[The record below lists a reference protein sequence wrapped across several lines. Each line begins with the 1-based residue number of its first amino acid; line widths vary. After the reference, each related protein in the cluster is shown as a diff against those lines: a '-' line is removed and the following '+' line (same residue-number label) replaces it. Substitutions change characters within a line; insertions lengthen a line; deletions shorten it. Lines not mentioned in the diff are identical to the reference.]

1 VTDQRQS
8 GGEGRLSALGARR
21 SATAPPAAES
31 REPTAGSRPSRA
43 PALREKAASLLQRQ
57 GAVVALVAVCVFG
70 TMRYAPF
77 ATPENLLN
85 VLRQNSM
92 LGMVALGMTLVILT
106 EGIDL
111 SLGAVL
117 GLCGVVMALALASHG
132 SLPIA
137 IGAAVLVGVIA
148 GCCNGA
154 LVAYAGMPPFIVTL
168 GVYGIAQSLAMVLTQ
183 GNSVTGLPPAVRW
196 FNEGSALGLPVPIL
210 AMAAVFA
217 LTWVLLYRTRFGRY
231 VFAIGGNR
239 RALEL
244 TGVRVRA
251 WLVAVYA
258 FAGLLAALASF
269 IMTARMNAAHPTIAI
284 GLEFDAIAAVILG
297 GTSFEKGNGGIW
309 GTLVGALA
317 VAVLRNGL
325 NLIGLGTEWQV
336 AVVGLV
342 IVSAVAV
349 DALRGRA

>member
-1 VTDQRQS
+1 MT
-8 GGEGRLSALGARR
+8 AAAR
-21 SATAPPAAES
+21 
-31 REPTAGSRPSRA
+31 
-43 PALREKAASLLQRQ
+43 ALRVPLARIPELPGAAFLLAILAA
-57 GAVVALVAVCVFG
+57 GFALA
-70 TMRYAPF
+70 APEF
-77 ATPENLLN
+77 FSPRNLGNIALQAAALII
-85 VLRQNSM
+85 VS
-92 LGMVALGMTLVILT
+92 LGMTLVILT

-111 SLGAVL
+111 SMGAVL
-117 GLCGVVMALALASHG
+117 GLCGVVMGMLAAQG
-132 SLPIA
+132 SLPMALCLALLLGIVA
-137 IGAAVLVGVIA
+137 GA
-148 GCCNGA
+148 CNGT

-196 FNEGSALGLPVPIL
+196 FNEGVWLGVPIPIL
-210 AMAAVFA
+210 AMVAVFA
-217 LTWVLLYRTRFGRY
+217 VTWVLLYRTRFGRY

-244 TGVRVRA
+244 AGVPVRA
-251 WLVAVYA
+251 WLVAIYA
-258 FAGLLAALASF
+258 YAGLLAALASL

-325 NLIGLGTEWQV
+325 NLIGLSTEWQV

-342 IVSAVAV
+342 IVSAVAI
-349 DALRGRA
+349 DALRGRV

>member
-1 VTDQRQS
+1 MT
-8 GGEGRLSALGARR
+8 AAAR
-21 SATAPPAAES
+21 AW
-31 REPTAGSRPSRA
+31 RA
-43 PALREKAASLLQRQ
+43 PF
-57 GAVVALVAVCVFG
+57 VALPPLPGAAFLLALLATG
-70 TMRYAPF
+70 F
-77 ATPENLLN
+77 AFASPEFLSPRNLSNIALQCAALII
-85 VLRQNSM
+85 VS
-92 LGMVALGMTLVILT
+92 LGMTLVILT

-117 GLCGVVMALALASHG
+117 GLCGVVMSLLLVAGSAPLPLAV
-132 SLPIA
+132 
-137 IGAAVLVGVIA
+137 GAALLIGIVAGV
-148 GCCNGA
+148 CNGV

-168 GVYGIAQSLAMVLTQ
+168 GVYGVAQSLAMVLTQ

-196 FNEGSALGLPVPIL
+196 FNEGVWLGVPVPIL
-210 AMAAVFA
+210 AMAAVFGV
-217 LTWVLLYRTRFGRY
+217 TWLLLHRTRFGRY

-244 TGVRVRA
+244 AGVPMRA

-258 FAGLLAALASF
+258 YAGLLAALASF

-309 GTLVGALA
+309 GTVVGALA

-325 NLIGLGTEWQV
+325 NLIGLSTEWQV
-336 AVVGLV
+336 AAVGLV
-342 IVSAVAV
+342 IVSAVAI

>member
-1 VTDQRQS
+1 MTAAVRAARRPFEVLPELPGAAYLLALLAAGFALSTPDF
-8 GGEGRLSALGARR
+8 LSARNLGNVGLQ
-21 SATAPPAAES
+21 AA
-31 REPTAGSRPSRA
+31 
-43 PALREKAASLLQRQ
+43 ALIIVS
-57 GAVVALVAVCVFG
+57 
-70 TMRYAPF
+70 
-77 ATPENLLN
+77 
-85 VLRQNSM
+85 
-92 LGMVALGMTLVILT
+92 LGMTLVILT

-117 GLCGVVMALALASHG
+117 GLCGVVMSLLLVSRG
-132 SLPIA
+132 VSLPVA
-137 IGAAVLVGVIA
+137 LGAALLIGVVA
-148 GCCNGA
+148 GMCNGA

-168 GVYGIAQSLAMVLTQ
+168 GVYGIAQSLAMVLTE
-183 GNSVTGLPPAVRW
+183 GNSVTGLPQVVRW
-196 FNEGSALGLPVPIL
+196 FNEGRWLGVPVPIL
-210 AMAAVFA
+210 AMLAVFA
-217 LTWVLLYRTRFGRY
+217 VTWVLLYRTRFGRY

-244 TGVRVRA
+244 AGVPVRA

-258 FAGLLAALASF
+258 YAGLLAALASF

-297 GTSFEKGNGGIW
+297 GTSFEKGHGGIW

-342 IVSAVAV
+342 IVSAVAL
-349 DALRGRA
+349 DALRKRA

>member
-1 VTDQRQS
+1 MT
-8 GGEGRLSALGARR
+8 AAAR
-21 SATAPPAAES
+21 
-31 REPTAGSRPSRA
+31 
-43 PALREKAASLLQRQ
+43 ALRVPFAAALPDLPGAAYLL
-57 GAVVALVAVCVFG
+57 ALLCLVFG
-70 TMRYAPF
+70 F
-77 ATPENLLN
+77 ASAEFTSARNLSNIGLQAAA
-85 VLRQNSM
+85 LIILS
-92 LGMVALGMTLVILT
+92 LGMTLVILT

-117 GLCGVVMALALASHG
+117 GLCGVVMSLLLVSHHASLAVALPAAV
-132 SLPIA
+132 A
-137 IGAAVLVGVIA
+137 IGIVAGAA
-148 GCCNGA
+148 NGA
-154 LVAYAGMPPFIVTL
+154 FVAYAGMPPFIVTL
-168 GVYGIAQSLAMVLTQ
+168 GTYGMAQSLAMVLTE

-196 FNEGSALGLPVPIL
+196 FNEGVWLGMPVPVLAMLGL
-210 AMAAVFA
+210 FA
-217 LTWVLLYRTRFGRY
+217 LTWLLLYRTRFGRY

-244 TGVRVRA
+244 SGVPVRA
-251 WLVAVYA
+251 YLLGVYA
-258 FAGLLAALASF
+258 YAGLLAALASF

-297 GTSFEKGNGGIW
+297 GTAFDKGRGGIW

-325 NLIGLGTEWQV
+325 NLVGLSTEWQV

-342 IVSAVAV
+342 IVSAVAL